1 MLEADINFTF
11 SGTQFSSLTE
21 LIEHYQRSDDGLP
34 TRLVGF
40 CKGRL
45 APTSVLKREN
55 TKVNLISMITM

>member
-1 MLEADINFTF
+1 MIFF

-40 CKGRL
+40 CKGML
-45 APTSVLKREN
+45 APISVLKREN
-55 TKVNLISMITM
+55 TKVKL